1 MKVIALK
8 AGFFGGTLRE
18 QGTTFEAPDDAKS
31 TWFTPVDGAGS
42 KAAKPAKPVKQEPK
56 ALSEL
61 AAPGKSFNDTLA

>member
-18 QGTTFEAPDDAKS
+18 QGTTFEVPDDAKA
-31 TWFTPVDGAGS
+31 TWFAPVDGAGS
-42 KAAKPAKPVKQEPK
+42 KATKPVKAAKTEPK

-61 AAPGKSFNDTLA
+61 AAPGKSFNDALA